1 MDELL
6 ESTQEERS
14 WFQKTFDISAF
25 KFFVALIAVV
35 IAGVY
40 IGNLLFGSNSL
51 EVYMQLEEY
60 EYELKTKIY
69 NLKEQ
74 NAALQKEFFEL
85 RELDIDYNKG
95 SE

>member
-6 ESTQEERS
+6 ENTQEQKS
-14 WFQKTFDISAF
+14 WFQKTFDISAL

-35 IAGVY
+35 IAGIY

-85 RELDIDYNKG
+85 RELDIDYNKRD
-95 SE
+95 E